1 MDTSFMYHAYG
12 VKDYTCTATQYE
24 GNNIIFKMQTAKR
37 KHCCCRCGSRQ
48 VILFGKSKRR
58 LRTVPIGLKQVYI
71 ELHLHRLQCKNCNS
85 IGLEPIRIVQGKR
98 SYTRKFE
105 RYVLALSKAMTIKDL
120 SALLGVSWDTVK
132 DIQKR
137 YLKRK
142 FSRPDLSKVRYIGI
156 DEFAV
161 RKGHRYMTI
170 VVDLERGEVLHI
182 GDGKGMD
189 ALLEFWKRVNKE
201 KVSIQAIAT
210 DLSTA
215 FIASVMENAPGVPLV
230 FDHFH
235 VVKLMN
241 TALDKLRRDVYN
253 QEKDLHKRK
262 VTKGLRWVLLQNS
275 EKTKDNADAKKRLD
289 QALAVNHDLAQ
300 AYYLKEELREI
311 WRQANKREAEEK
323 LLDWVLKARSTTI
336 EVLKKMAATLLA
348 HKFGILAWYDYHI
361 STGKIEGI
369 NNKIKTMK
377 RQAYGYRDEV
387 FFKLSVLAIHTK
399 TYAFVG

>member
-1 MDTSFMYHAYG
+1 
-12 VKDYTCTATQYE
+12 
-24 GNNIIFKMQTAKR
+24 
-37 KHCCCRCGSRQ
+37 
-48 VILFGKSKRR
+48 
-58 LRTVPIGLKQVYI
+58 
-71 ELHLHRLQCKNCNS
+71 
-85 IGLEPIRIVQGKR
+85 
-98 SYTRKFE
+98 
-105 RYVLALSKAMTIKDL
+105 MTIKDL

-323 LLDWVLKARSTTI
+323 LLDWVLKARSTAI